1 MIRESLSHRGRY
13 PRPRLT
19 QTLAFL
25 DSPTAS
31 ARPELNESQRAIL
44 RFMTEGYSNR
54 EIAERV
60 HLSENTVK
68 THIQEIFR
76 KLGVRNRVEAA
87 LRATKEGWTD
97 GSP

>member
-1 MIRESLSHRGRY
+1 MTHARGGCRGAMNVGV
-13 PRPRLT
+13 PASGAGTNLQALLDRVHARQLDPLT
-19 QTLAFL
+19 AT
-25 DSPTAS
+25 
-31 ARPELNESQRAIL
+31 
-44 RFMTEGYSNR
+44 R

-60 HLSENTVK
+60 HLSENMVK
-68 THIQEIFR
+68 SHIQEIFR